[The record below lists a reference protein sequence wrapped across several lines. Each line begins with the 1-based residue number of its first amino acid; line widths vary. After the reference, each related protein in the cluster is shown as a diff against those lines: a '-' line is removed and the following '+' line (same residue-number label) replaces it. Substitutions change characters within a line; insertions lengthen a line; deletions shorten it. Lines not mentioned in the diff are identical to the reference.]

1 MNPMFNSFNGYLG
14 GPIGSI
20 IGAILI
26 FIIGWLVALGIA
38 ALVRNVLAKIN
49 LNQRM
54 NSSTGKTY
62 DLEGII
68 SKIVFW
74 FIFVIA
80 ISGALNQ
87 LNLDAISAPFANMVN
102 QVLAFIPNLIGAIA
116 VGVIG
121 WVVATVART
130 AINTALSKT
139 SMDERLSAQAGV
151 KPMSST
157 IADMVYW
164 FILLIVLTMVLGQL
178 ELDGLFAPL
187 TNMVDKIF
195 SFIPNIL
202 IAGVVFVVGY
212 IIAKVV
218 RGIVTNLVSTFNVQE
233 LASKAGLSEQ
243 NSLPNIAGSLAFLVV
258 IIPTIIAALNALKI
272 EVIARPATNMLNKI
286 MEALPNIFM
295 AIAILVVTYYVIR
308 MVANIIKSLIE
319 NTQINQL
326 PAKVGLQETM
336 GDKKISDLV
345 GYAITFFA
353 MLFASIAAAD
363 LLGFEPISAII
374 TMFIAFGA
382 NIILGAIILFIGF
395 WLANIIAGVVERSEK
410 GSQFLANIVRVLIMG
425 LVLAMGLKAMGI
437 ADSIVNLAFGLTLG
451 AVAVAFALSFGL
463 GGQAA
468 AARFLRKM
476 QDKMD
481 EERTGLKVD
490 STHHSKTTST
500 TTDKVADA
508 VHDATPSAATSPTT
522 ITTGTT
528 DITTT
533 GTPTTNPSANLGSGA
548 VDITHIDTHENDT
561 DSTTDFSSDSSFDSS
576 NIDNGSIDNGSIN
589 DSDINNDDPNSYK

>member
-1 MNPMFNSFNGYLG
+1 MNPMYTSFNGYLG

-38 ALVRNVLAKIN
+38 ALVRGVLSKVN

-54 NSSTGKTY
+54 NSSTGKSY

-74 FIFVIA
+74 FIFIIA
-80 ISGALNQ
+80 ISGALSQ
-87 LNLDAISAPFANMVN
+87 LNLNSISAPFANMVN
-102 QVLAFIPNLIGAIA
+102 QVLTFIPNLIAAIA

-121 WVVATVART
+121 WVIATVART
-130 AINTALSKT
+130 AINAALAKT
-139 SMDERLSAQAGV
+139 SMDERLSAKAGV

-164 FILLIVLTMVLGQL
+164 FILLVVLTMVLGQL

-218 RGIVTNLVSTFNVQE
+218 RGIVTNLVSTFDVQK

-272 EVIARPATNMLNKI
+272 DVIARPATNMLNKI

-295 AIAILVVTYYVIR
+295 AAAILIVTFYVVR
-308 MVANIIKSLIE
+308 MVANIIKGLIE

-345 GYAITFFA
+345 SYAIIFFA
-353 MLFASIAAAD
+353 MLFAAIAAAD

-374 TMFIAFGA
+374 AMFIAFGA

-395 WLANIIAGVVERSEK
+395 WLANIIAGVVERSEQ

-463 GGQAA
+463 GGQEA

-481 EERTGLKVD
+481 RERDEAKAKSALTPNSSTQDKVAA
-490 STHHSKTTST
+490 SVRENTPTAKPATTST
-500 TTDKVADA
+500 PDI
-508 VHDATPSAATSPTT
+508 H
-522 ITTGTT
+522 T
-528 DITTT
+528 DIVDTTRVNT
-533 GTPTTNPSANLGSGA
+533 
-548 VDITHIDTHENDT
+548 DT
-561 DSTTDFSSDSSFDSS
+561 
-576 NIDNGSIDNGSIN
+576 IN
-589 DSDINNDDPNSYK
+589 TSDINNTANTNLNNAGVNNNVNDGSITDDDIANNNILPGSGLYDDTNNK

>member
-1 MNPMFNSFNGYLG
+1 MNPMFTSFNGYLG

-38 ALVRNVLAKIN
+38 ALVRGVLSKIN

-54 NSSTGKTY
+54 NSSTGKSY

-74 FIFVIA
+74 FIFIIA
-80 ISGALNQ
+80 ISGALSQ
-87 LNLDAISAPFANMVN
+87 LNLNSISAPFANMVN
-102 QVLAFIPNLIGAIA
+102 QVLTFIPNLIAAIA

-121 WVVATVART
+121 WVIATVART
-130 AINTALSKT
+130 AINAALSKT
-139 SMDERLSAQAGV
+139 SMDERLSEKAGV

-164 FILLIVLTMVLGQL
+164 FILLVVLTMVLGQL

-202 IAGVVFVVGY
+202 IAAVVFVVGY

-218 RGIVTNLVSTFNVQE
+218 RGIVTNLVSTFDVQK
-233 LASKAGLSEQ
+233 LATKAGLSEQ

-272 EVIARPATNMLNKI
+272 DVIARPATNMLNKI

-295 AIAILVVTYYVIR
+295 AIAILVVTFYVVR
-308 MVANIIKSLIE
+308 MVANIIKGLLE

-326 PAKVGLQETM
+326 PAKVGLQQTM
-336 GDKKISDLV
+336 GNKKVSDLV
-345 GYAITFFA
+345 GYAIVFFA

-374 TMFIAFGA
+374 GMFIAFGA

-395 WLANIIAGVVERSEK
+395 WLANIIAGVVERSEQ

-463 GGQAA
+463 GGQEA

-481 EERTGLKVD
+481 KERDEAKAKSALTPNS
-490 STHHSKTTST
+490 STQ
-500 TTDKVADA
+500 DKVAASVRDN
-508 VHDATPSAATSPTT
+508 TPSTATTPVAPRTSTSPIGSTETDTFGKSITQVDNNT
-522 ITTGTT
+522 IT
-528 DITTT
+528 
-533 GTPTTNPSANLGSGA
+533 PNNLSSTSDVNSST
-548 VDITHIDTHENDT
+548 VDINHIST
-561 DSTTDFSSDSSFDSS
+561 D
-576 NIDNGSIDNGSIN
+576 
-589 DSDINNDDPNSYK
+589 DSDINGPNNLN

>member
-1 MNPMFNSFNGYLG
+1 MNPMFTSFNGYLG

-38 ALVRNVLAKIN
+38 ALVRNVLAKVN

-54 NSSTGKTY
+54 DSSTGKSY

-74 FIFVIA
+74 FIFIIA
-80 ISGALNQ
+80 ISAALNT
-87 LNLDAISAPFANMVN
+87 LNLNSISVPFANMVG
-102 QVLAFIPNLIGAIA
+102 QVLSFIPNLIAAIA
-116 VGVIG
+116 IGIIG

-130 AINTALSKT
+130 ALNTALSKT
-139 SMDERLSAQAGV
+139 TMDERLSAQAGV

-164 FILLIVLTMVLGQL
+164 FILLIVLTIVLGQL

-195 SFIPNIL
+195 SFLPNII

-233 LASKAGLSEQ
+233 LASKAGLSEE

-295 AIAILVVTYYVIR
+295 AAAILIVTYYVVR
-308 MVANIIKSLIE
+308 MVANIIKGLLE
-319 NTQINQL
+319 NTEVNRL
-326 PAKVGLQETM
+326 PAKVGLQEMM
-336 GDKKISDLV
+336 GEKRVSDVV
-345 GYAITFFA
+345 GYAIVFFA
-353 MLFASIAAAD
+353 MLFAAVAAAD

-395 WLANIIAGVVERSEK
+395 WLANIIAGVVERSEQ

-451 AVAVAFALSFGL
+451 AVAVAFAISFGL
-463 GGQAA
+463 GGQEA
-468 AARFLRKM
+468 AARLLRKM

-481 EERTGLKVD
+481 KERDEAKAKSAVEPSKSTQEKVQESVRD
-490 STHHSKTTST
+490 NTPTATST
-500 TTDKVADA
+500 PAAPSVAKEDLRTDTVD
-508 VHDATPSAATSPTT
+508 TSNLD
-522 ITTGTT
+522 T
-528 DITTT
+528 DTVNIVPAR
-533 GTPTTNPSANLGSGA
+533 G
-548 VDITHIDTHENDT
+548 DT
-561 DSTTDFSSDSSFDSS
+561 DSELNTG
-576 NIDNGSIDNGSIN
+576 NDNEILPGSGLA
-589 DSDINNDDPNSYK
+589 DDTNK

>member
-1 MNPMFNSFNGYLG
+1 MNPMYTSFNGYLG

-38 ALVRNVLAKIN
+38 ALVRGVLSKVN

-54 NSSTGKTY
+54 NSSTGKSY

-74 FIFVIA
+74 FIFIIA
-80 ISGALNQ
+80 ISGALSQ
-87 LNLDAISAPFANMVN
+87 LNLNSISAPFANMVN
-102 QVLAFIPNLIGAIA
+102 QVLTFIPNLIAAIA

-121 WVVATVART
+121 WVIATVART
-130 AINTALSKT
+130 AINAALAKT
-139 SMDERLSAQAGV
+139 SMDERLSAKAGV

-164 FILLIVLTMVLGQL
+164 FILLVVLTMVLGQL

-218 RGIVTNLVSTFNVQE
+218 RGIVTNLVSTFDVQK

-258 IIPTIIAALNALKI
+258 IIPTTIAALNALKI
-272 EVIARPATNMLNKI
+272 DVIARPATNMLNKI

-295 AIAILVVTYYVIR
+295 AAAILIVTFYVVR
-308 MVANIIKSLIE
+308 MVANIIKGLIE

-345 GYAITFFA
+345 SYAIIFFA
-353 MLFASIAAAD
+353 MLFAAIAAAD

-374 TMFIAFGA
+374 AMFIAFGA

-395 WLANIIAGVVERSEK
+395 WLANIIAGVVERSEQ

-463 GGQAA
+463 GGQEA

-481 EERTGLKVD
+481 RERDEAKAKSALTPNSSTQDKVAA
-490 STHHSKTTST
+490 SVRENTPTAKPATTST
-500 TTDKVADA
+500 PDI
-508 VHDATPSAATSPTT
+508 H
-522 ITTGTT
+522 T
-528 DITTT
+528 DIVDTTRVNT
-533 GTPTTNPSANLGSGA
+533 
-548 VDITHIDTHENDT
+548 DT
-561 DSTTDFSSDSSFDSS
+561 
-576 NIDNGSIDNGSIN
+576 IN
-589 DSDINNDDPNSYK
+589 TSDINNTANTNVNNPSVNNAGVNNNVNDGSITDDDIANNNILPGSGLYDDTNNK

>member
-1 MNPMFNSFNGYLG
+1 MNPMYTSFNGYLG

-38 ALVRNVLAKIN
+38 ALVRGVLSKVN

-54 NSSTGKTY
+54 NSSTGKSY

-74 FIFVIA
+74 FIFIIA
-80 ISGALNQ
+80 ISGALSQ
-87 LNLDAISAPFANMVN
+87 LNLNSISAPFANMVN
-102 QVLAFIPNLIGAIA
+102 QVLTFIPNLIAAIA

-121 WVVATVART
+121 WVIATVART
-130 AINTALSKT
+130 AINAALAKT
-139 SMDERLSAQAGV
+139 SMDERLSAKAGV

-164 FILLIVLTMVLGQL
+164 FILLVVLTMVLGQL

-218 RGIVTNLVSTFNVQE
+218 RGIVTNLVSTFDVQK

-272 EVIARPATNMLNKI
+272 DVIARPATNMLNKI

-295 AIAILVVTYYVIR
+295 AAAILVVTFYVVR
-308 MVANIIKSLIE
+308 MVANIIKGLIE

-345 GYAITFFA
+345 SYAIIFFA
-353 MLFASIAAAD
+353 MLFAAIAAAD

-374 TMFIAFGA
+374 AMFIAFGA
-382 NIILGAIILFIGF
+382 NIILGAVILFIGF
-395 WLANIIAGVVERSEK
+395 WLANIIAGVVERSEQ

-463 GGQAA
+463 GGQEA

-481 EERTGLKVD
+481 KERDEAKAKSALTPHSSTQDKVAA
-490 STHHSKTTST
+490 SVRENTPTSKPATTST
-500 TTDKVADA
+500 PDI
-508 VHDATPSAATSPTT
+508 H
-522 ITTGTT
+522 T
-528 DITTT
+528 DIVDTTRVNT
-533 GTPTTNPSANLGSGA
+533 
-548 VDITHIDTHENDT
+548 DT
-561 DSTTDFSSDSSFDSS
+561 
-576 NIDNGSIDNGSIN
+576 IN
-589 DSDINNDDPNSYK
+589 TSDINNTANNNVNSNVNDGSITDEDIANNNILPGSGLYDDTNNK

>member
-1 MNPMFNSFNGYLG
+1 MNPMYTSFNGYLG

-38 ALVRNVLAKIN
+38 ALVRGVLSKVN

-54 NSSTGKTY
+54 NSSTGKSY

-74 FIFVIA
+74 FIFIIA
-80 ISGALNQ
+80 ISGALSQ
-87 LNLDAISAPFANMVN
+87 LNLNSISAPFANMVN
-102 QVLAFIPNLIGAIA
+102 QVLTFIPNLIAAIA

-121 WVVATVART
+121 WVIATVART
-130 AINTALSKT
+130 AINAALAKT
-139 SMDERLSAQAGV
+139 SMDERLSAKAGV

-164 FILLIVLTMVLGQL
+164 FILLVVLTMVLGQL

-218 RGIVTNLVSTFNVQE
+218 RGIVTNLVSTFDVQK

-272 EVIARPATNMLNKI
+272 DVIARPATNMLNKI

-295 AIAILVVTYYVIR
+295 AAAILIVTFYVVR
-308 MVANIIKSLIE
+308 MVANIIKGLIE

-345 GYAITFFA
+345 SYALIFFA
-353 MLFASIAAAD
+353 MLFAAIAAAD

-374 TMFIAFGA
+374 AMFIAFGA

-395 WLANIIAGVVERSEK
+395 WLANIIAGVVERSEQ

-463 GGQAA
+463 GGQEA

-481 EERTGLKVD
+481 RERDEEKAKSALTPNSSTQDKVAA
-490 STHHSKTTST
+490 SVRENTPTAKPATTST
-500 TTDKVADA
+500 PDI
-508 VHDATPSAATSPTT
+508 H
-522 ITTGTT
+522 T
-528 DITTT
+528 DIVDTTRVNT
-533 GTPTTNPSANLGSGA
+533 
-548 VDITHIDTHENDT
+548 DT
-561 DSTTDFSSDSSFDSS
+561 
-576 NIDNGSIDNGSIN
+576 IN
-589 DSDINNDDPNSYK
+589 TSDINNTANTNVNNPSVNNAGVNNNVNDGSITDDDIANNNILPGSGLYDDTNNK

>member
-1 MNPMFNSFNGYLG
+1 MNPMYTSFNGYLG

-38 ALVRNVLAKIN
+38 ALVRGVLSKVN

-74 FIFVIA
+74 FIFIIA
-80 ISGALNQ
+80 ISGALSQ
-87 LNLDAISAPFANMVN
+87 LNLNSISAPFANMVN

-116 VGVIG
+116 LGVIG
-121 WVVATVART
+121 WVIATVART
-130 AINTALSKT
+130 AINAALSKT
-139 SMDERLSAQAGV
+139 TMDERLSAQAGV

-164 FILLIVLTMVLGQL
+164 FILLVVLTMVLGQL

-233 LASKAGLSEQ
+233 LATKAGLSEQ

-272 EVIARPATNMLNKI
+272 DVIARPATNMLNKI

-295 AIAILVVTYYVIR
+295 AVAILFVTFYVVR
-308 MVANIIKSLIE
+308 MVANIVKGLLE
-319 NTQINQL
+319 NTQINQM

-336 GDKKISDLV
+336 GDKRISDLV
-345 GYAITFFA
+345 AYAIIFFA
-353 MLFASIAAAD
+353 MLFAAIAAAD

-395 WLANIIAGVVERSEK
+395 WLANIIAGVVERSEQ

-463 GGQAA
+463 GGQEA

-481 EERTGLKVD
+481 RERDEAKAK
-490 STHHSKTTST
+490 STLQPSSST
-500 TTDKVADA
+500 QEKVADS
-508 VHDATPSAATSPTT
+508 VRDNTPSAAST
-522 ITTGTT
+522 
-528 DITTT
+528 
-533 GTPTTNPSANLGSGA
+533 
-548 VDITHIDTHENDT
+548 
-561 DSTTDFSSDSSFDSS
+561 STTDLRTDV
-576 NIDNGSIDNGSIN
+576 IDTPRVDTDTN
-589 DSDINNDDPNSYK
+589 DIYNSEQILPGNDLNDDINK

>member
-1 MNPMFNSFNGYLG
+1 MNPMFASFNGYLG

-38 ALVRNVLAKIN
+38 ALVRNVLSKVN

-74 FIFVIA
+74 FIFIIA

-87 LNLDAISAPFANMVN
+87 LNLNSISTPFANMVN

-130 AINTALSKT
+130 AINAALAKT

-164 FILLIVLTMVLGQL
+164 FILLVVLTMVLGQL

-195 SFIPNIL
+195 SFIPNII

-218 RGIVTNLVSTFNVQE
+218 RGIVTNLVSTFNIQE
-233 LASKAGLSEQ
+233 LASKAGLSEK

-272 EVIARPATNMLNKI
+272 EVISRPATNMLNKI

-295 AIAILVVTYYVIR
+295 AAAILVVTFYVVR
-308 MVANIIKSLIE
+308 MVANIIKGLIE
-319 NTQINQL
+319 NTEINQI

-336 GDKKISDLV
+336 GDKKVSDLV
-345 GYAITFFA
+345 GYAIVFFA
-353 MLFASIAAAD
+353 MLFAAIAAAD

-374 TMFIAFGA
+374 AMFIAFGA

-395 WLANIIAGVVERSEK
+395 WLANIIAGVVERSEQ

-463 GGQAA
+463 GGQEA

-481 EERTGLKVD
+481 KEQDEAQAK
-490 STHHSKTTST
+490 STLQPSAST
-500 TTDKVADA
+500 REKFADA
-508 VHDATPSAATSPTT
+508 VRENTPSAATK
-522 ITTGTT
+522 TT
-528 DITTT
+528 DTHTDVVDTTRVDTDTIDTADIDNDVTDGSITDQD
-533 GTPTTNPSANLGSGA
+533 PHNNNLLPGSGL
-548 VDITHIDTHENDT
+548 ND
-561 DSTTDFSSDSSFDSS
+561 
-576 NIDNGSIDNGSIN
+576 
-589 DSDINNDDPNSYK
+589 DINNK

>member
-1 MNPMFNSFNGYLG
+1 MNPMYTSFNGYLG

-26 FIIGWLVALGIA
+26 FIIGWLVALGVA
-38 ALVRNVLAKIN
+38 ALVRGVLSKVN

-68 SKIVFW
+68 SKVVFW

-80 ISGALNQ
+80 ISGALSQ
-87 LNLDAISAPFANMVN
+87 LNLNSISAPFANMVN

-116 VGVIG
+116 LGVIG

-130 AINTALSKT
+130 AINAALAKT
-139 SMDERLSAQAGV
+139 SMDERLSAKAGV

-164 FILLIVLTMVLGQL
+164 FILLVVLTMVLGQL
-178 ELDGLFAPL
+178 ELNGLFAPL

-195 SFIPNIL
+195 NFIPNIL
-202 IAGVVFVVGY
+202 IAGVVFIVGY
-212 IIAKVV
+212 IIAKIV

-233 LASKAGLSEQ
+233 LATKAGLNEQ

-258 IIPTIIAALNALKI
+258 IIPTIIAALNALKV

-295 AIAILVVTYYVIR
+295 AIAILVVTFYVVR
-308 MVANIIKSLIE
+308 MVANIIKGLLE
-319 NTQINQL
+319 NTQVNQL
-326 PAKVGLQETM
+326 PAKVGLQDTM
-336 GDKKISDLV
+336 GNQKISDLV
-345 GYAITFFA
+345 GHAIIFFA
-353 MLFASIAAAD
+353 MLFAAIAAAD
-363 LLGFEPISAII
+363 LLGFVAISGII

-382 NIILGAIILFIGF
+382 NIILGAIVLFIGF
-395 WLANIIAGVVERSEK
+395 WLANVIAGVVERSEQ

-463 GGQAA
+463 GGQEA

-481 EERTGLKVD
+481 RETDEAKAKSTLQSSKSTQEKFSD
-490 STHHSKTTST
+490 SVRENTPSASTTST
-500 TTDKVADA
+500 STN
-508 VHDATPSAATSPTT
+508 VH
-522 ITTGTT
+522 T
-528 DITTT
+528 DIVDTTHVNT
-533 GTPTTNPSANLGSGA
+533 DDIANDNIGTNGFGNSSLDNTDIGTNN
-548 VDITHIDTHENDT
+548 T
-561 DSTTDFSSDSSFDSS
+561 
-576 NIDNGSIDNGSIN
+576 
-589 DSDINNDDPNSYK
+589 INNDIVSDDHLLPNNGVNDDLNNK

>member
-1 MNPMFNSFNGYLG
+1 MNPMFTSFNGYLG

-38 ALVRNVLAKIN
+38 ALVRGVLSKVN

-54 NSSTGKTY
+54 NSSTGKSY
-62 DLEGII
+62 DLEGVI

-74 FIFVIA
+74 FIFIIA
-80 ISGALNQ
+80 ISGALSQ
-87 LNLDAISAPFANMVN
+87 LNLNSISTPFANMVN

-121 WVVATVART
+121 WVIATVART
-130 AINTALSKT
+130 GINAALAKT
-139 SMDERLSAQAGV
+139 SMDERLSEKAGV

-164 FILLIVLTMVLGQL
+164 FILLVVLTMVLGQL

-218 RGIVTNLVSTFNVQE
+218 RGIVTNLVSTFDVQK

-258 IIPTIIAALNALKI
+258 IIPTIIAALNALQI
-272 EVIARPATNMLNKI
+272 DVIARPATNMLNKI

-295 AIAILVVTYYVIR
+295 AVAILVVTFYVVR
-308 MVANIIKSLIE
+308 MVANIIKGLLE
-319 NTQINQL
+319 NTQVNQL
-326 PAKVGLQETM
+326 PAKVGLQQTM
-336 GDKKISDLV
+336 GNKRVSDLV
-345 GYAITFFA
+345 GYAIIFFA

-382 NIILGAIILFIGF
+382 SIILGAIILFIGF
-395 WLANIIAGVVERSEK
+395 WLANIIAGVVERSEQ

-425 LVLAMGLKAMGI
+425 LVLAMGLKAMG
-437 ADSIVNLAFGLTLG
+437 
-451 AVAVAFALSFGL
+451 
-463 GGQAA
+463 
-468 AARFLRKM
+468 
-476 QDKMD
+476 
-481 EERTGLKVD
+481 
-490 STHHSKTTST
+490 
-500 TTDKVADA
+500 
-508 VHDATPSAATSPTT
+508 
-522 ITTGTT
+522 
-528 DITTT
+528 
-533 GTPTTNPSANLGSGA
+533 
-548 VDITHIDTHENDT
+548 
-561 DSTTDFSSDSSFDSS
+561 
-576 NIDNGSIDNGSIN
+576 
-589 DSDINNDDPNSYK
+589 

>member
-1 MNPMFNSFNGYLG
+1 MNPMYTSFNGYLG

-38 ALVRNVLAKIN
+38 ALVRGVLSKIN

-54 NSSTGKTY
+54 NSSTGKSY

-80 ISGALNQ
+80 ISGALSQ
-87 LNLDAISAPFANMVN
+87 LNLNSISAPFANMVN
-102 QVLAFIPNLIGAIA
+102 QVLTFIPNLIAAIA

-121 WVVATVART
+121 WVIATVART
-130 AINTALSKT
+130 AINAALSKT
-139 SMDERLSAQAGV
+139 SMDERLSAKAGV

-164 FILLIVLTMVLGQL
+164 FILLVVLTMVLGQL

-202 IAGVVFVVGY
+202 IAAVVFVVGY

-218 RGIVTNLVSTFNVQE
+218 RGIVTNLVSTFDVQK
-233 LASKAGLSEQ
+233 LATKAGLSEQ

-272 EVIARPATNMLNKI
+272 DVIARPATNMLNKI

-295 AIAILVVTYYVIR
+295 AIAILVVTFYVVR
-308 MVANIIKSLIE
+308 MVANIIKGLLE

-326 PAKVGLQETM
+326 PAKVGLQQTM
-336 GDKKISDLV
+336 GDKKVSDLV
-345 GYAITFFA
+345 GYAIVFFA

-374 TMFIAFGA
+374 AMFIAFGA

-395 WLANIIAGVVERSEK
+395 WLANIIAGVVERSEQ

-463 GGQAA
+463 GGQEA

-481 EERTGLKVD
+481 RERDEAKAKSALTPSS
-490 STHHSKTTST
+490 STQDKIAASVRDNTPSTATDTFSSST
-500 TTDKVADA
+500 TQVDNN
-508 VHDATPSAATSPTT
+508 T
-522 ITTGTT
+522 ITPNNLSSTSNLSSTGDVNSST
-528 DITTT
+528 
-533 GTPTTNPSANLGSGA
+533 
-548 VDITHIDTHENDT
+548 VDINHIAT
-561 DSTTDFSSDSSFDSS
+561 D
-576 NIDNGSIDNGSIN
+576 
-589 DSDINNDDPNSYK
+589 DSDIDGPNNLR

>member
-1 MNPMFNSFNGYLG
+1 MNPMYTSFNGYLG

-38 ALVRNVLAKIN
+38 ALVRGVLSKVN

-54 NSSTGKTY
+54 NSSTGKSY

-74 FIFVIA
+74 FIFIIA
-80 ISGALNQ
+80 IAGALSQ
-87 LNLDAISAPFANMVN
+87 LNLNSISTPFANMVN
-102 QVLAFIPNLIGAIA
+102 QVLTFIPNLIAAIA

-121 WVVATVART
+121 WVIATVART
-130 AINTALSKT
+130 AINAALAKT
-139 SMDERLSAQAGV
+139 SMDERLSAKAGV

-164 FILLIVLTMVLGQL
+164 FILLVVLTMVLGQL

-218 RGIVTNLVSTFNVQE
+218 RGIVTNLVSTFDVQK

-272 EVIARPATNMLNKI
+272 DVIARPATNMLNKI

-295 AIAILVVTYYVIR
+295 AAAILIVTFYVVR
-308 MVANIIKSLIE
+308 MVANIIKGLIE

-345 GYAITFFA
+345 SYAIIFFA
-353 MLFASIAAAD
+353 MLFAAIAAAD

-374 TMFIAFGA
+374 AMFIAFGA

-395 WLANIIAGVVERSEK
+395 WLANIIAGVVERSEQ

-463 GGQAA
+463 GGQEA

-481 EERTGLKVD
+481 RERDEAKAKSALTPNSSTQDKVAA
-490 STHHSKTTST
+490 SVRENTPTAKPATTST
-500 TTDKVADA
+500 PDI
-508 VHDATPSAATSPTT
+508 H
-522 ITTGTT
+522 T
-528 DITTT
+528 DIVDTTRVNT
-533 GTPTTNPSANLGSGA
+533 
-548 VDITHIDTHENDT
+548 DT
-561 DSTTDFSSDSSFDSS
+561 
-576 NIDNGSIDNGSIN
+576 IN
-589 DSDINNDDPNSYK
+589 TSDINNTANTNVNNNVNDGSITDDDIANNNILPGSGLYDDTNNK

>member
-1 MNPMFNSFNGYLG
+1 MNPMYTSFNGYLG

-26 FIIGWLVALGIA
+26 FIIGWLAALGIA
-38 ALVRNVLAKIN
+38 ALVRNVLSRVN
-49 LNQRM
+49 LNQHM

-68 SKIVFW
+68 SKVVFW
-74 FIFVIA
+74 FIFIIA

-87 LNLDAISAPFANMVN
+87 LNLNSISTPFANMVN

-116 VGVIG
+116 LGIIG
-121 WVVATVART
+121 WVVATVTRT
-130 AINTALSKT
+130 AINAGLAKT
-139 SMDERLSAQAGV
+139 SLDERLSAKAGV

-178 ELDGLFAPL
+178 ELNGLFAPL

-202 IAGVVFVVGY
+202 IAGIVFVVGY

-218 RGIVTNLVSTFNVQE
+218 RGIVTNLVATFDVQE
-233 LASKAGLSEQ
+233 LATKAGLSEK

-295 AIAILVVTYYVIR
+295 AIAILVVTFYVVR
-308 MVANIIKSLIE
+308 MVANIIKGLIE
-319 NTQINQL
+319 NTEINQL

-336 GDKKISDLV
+336 GDKRVSDLV
-345 GYAITFFA
+345 GYAIIFFA

-374 TMFIAFGA
+374 AMFIAFGA

-395 WLANIIAGVVERSEK
+395 WLANIIAGVVERSEQ

-463 GGQAA
+463 GGQEA

-481 EERTGLKVD
+481 REREEAKAKSVLTPNSSTQEKFAD
-490 STHHSKTTST
+490 SVRENTPTASSTPASTSTST
-500 TTDKVADA
+500 TDLR
-508 VHDATPSAATSPTT
+508 
-522 ITTGTT
+522 T
-528 DITTT
+528 DIVN
-533 GTPTTNPSANLGSGA
+533 TPHVNTD
-548 VDITHIDTHENDT
+548 DIHNDDVSDNSIIDNDHLLP
-561 DSTTDFSSDSSFDSS
+561 DKGLDDSFD
-576 NIDNGSIDNGSIN
+576 N
-589 DSDINNDDPNSYK
+589 K

>member
-1 MNPMFNSFNGYLG
+1 MNPMFTSFNGYLG

-38 ALVRNVLAKIN
+38 ALVRGVLSKIN

-54 NSSTGKTY
+54 NSSTGKSY

-80 ISGALNQ
+80 ISGALSQ
-87 LNLDAISAPFANMVN
+87 LNLNSISAPFANMVN
-102 QVLAFIPNLIGAIA
+102 QVLTFIPNLIAAIA

-121 WVVATVART
+121 WVIATVART
-130 AINTALSKT
+130 AINAALSKT
-139 SMDERLSAQAGV
+139 SMDERLSAKAGV

-164 FILLIVLTMVLGQL
+164 FILLVVLTMVLGQL

-202 IAGVVFVVGY
+202 IAAVVFVVGY

-218 RGIVTNLVSTFNVQE
+218 RGIVTNLVSTFDVQK
-233 LASKAGLSEQ
+233 LATKAGLSEQ

-272 EVIARPATNMLNKI
+272 DVIARPATNMLNKI

-295 AIAILVVTYYVIR
+295 AIAILVVTFYVVR
-308 MVANIIKSLIE
+308 MVANIIKGLLE

-326 PAKVGLQETM
+326 PAKVGLQQTM
-336 GDKKISDLV
+336 GDKKVSDLV
-345 GYAITFFA
+345 GYAIVFFA

-374 TMFIAFGA
+374 AMFIAFGA

-395 WLANIIAGVVERSEK
+395 WLANIIAGVVERSEQ

-463 GGQAA
+463 GGQEA

-481 EERTGLKVD
+481 KERDEAKAKSALTPSS
-490 STHHSKTTST
+490 STQ
-500 TTDKVADA
+500 DKVAASVRDN
-508 VHDATPSAATSPTT
+508 TPSTATTPVAPRTSTSLIGSTETDTLGKSITQVDTNT
-522 ITTGTT
+522 IT
-528 DITTT
+528 
-533 GTPTTNPSANLGSGA
+533 PNNLSSTSGDVNSST
-548 VDITHIDTHENDT
+548 VDINHIST
-561 DSTTDFSSDSSFDSS
+561 D
-576 NIDNGSIDNGSIN
+576 
-589 DSDINNDDPNSYK
+589 DSDINGPNNLN

>member
-1 MNPMFNSFNGYLG
+1 MYTSFNGYLG

-38 ALVRNVLAKIN
+38 ALVRGVLSKVN

-54 NSSTGKTY
+54 NSSTGKSY

-74 FIFVIA
+74 FIFIIA
-80 ISGALNQ
+80 ISGALSQ
-87 LNLDAISAPFANMVN
+87 LNLNSISAPFANMVN
-102 QVLAFIPNLIGAIA
+102 QVLTFIPNLIAAIA

-121 WVVATVART
+121 WVIATVART
-130 AINTALSKT
+130 AINAALAKT
-139 SMDERLSAQAGV
+139 SMDERLSAKAGV

-164 FILLIVLTMVLGQL
+164 FILLVVLTMVLGQL

-218 RGIVTNLVSTFNVQE
+218 RGIVTNLVSTFDVQK

-272 EVIARPATNMLNKI
+272 DVIARPATNMLNKI

-295 AIAILVVTYYVIR
+295 AAAILIVTFYVVR
-308 MVANIIKSLIE
+308 MVANIIKGLIE

-336 GDKKISDLV
+336 GDKKVSDLV
-345 GYAITFFA
+345 SYAIIFFA
-353 MLFASIAAAD
+353 MLFAAIAAAD

-374 TMFIAFGA
+374 AMFIAFGA

-395 WLANIIAGVVERSEK
+395 WLANIIAGVVERSEQ

-463 GGQAA
+463 GGQEA

-481 EERTGLKVD
+481 RERDEAKAKSALTPNSSTQDKVAA
-490 STHHSKTTST
+490 SVRENTPTAKPATTST
-500 TTDKVADA
+500 PDI
-508 VHDATPSAATSPTT
+508 H
-522 ITTGTT
+522 T
-528 DITTT
+528 DIVDTTRVNT
-533 GTPTTNPSANLGSGA
+533 
-548 VDITHIDTHENDT
+548 DT
-561 DSTTDFSSDSSFDSS
+561 
-576 NIDNGSIDNGSIN
+576 IN
-589 DSDINNDDPNSYK
+589 TSDINNTANTNVNNNVNDGSITDDDIANNNILPGSGLYDDTNNK

>member
-1 MNPMFNSFNGYLG
+1 MNPMYTSFNGYLG

-38 ALVRNVLAKIN
+38 ALVRGVLSKVN
-49 LNQRM
+49 LNQQM
-54 NSSTGKTY
+54 SSSTGKSY

-68 SKIVFW
+68 SKVVFW
-74 FIFVIA
+74 FIFIIA
-80 ISGALNQ
+80 IAGALSQ
-87 LNLDAISAPFANMVN
+87 LNLNSISTPFANMVN
-102 QVLAFIPNLIGAIA
+102 QVLTFIPNIIAAIA

-121 WVVATVART
+121 WVIATVVRT
-130 AINTALSKT
+130 AINAALAKT
-139 SMDERLSAQAGV
+139 SMDERLSAKAGV
-151 KPMSST
+151 KPLSST

-178 ELDGLFAPL
+178 QLNGLFAPL

-218 RGIVTNLVSTFNVQE
+218 RGIVTNLVSTFDVQK

-258 IIPTIIAALNALKI
+258 IIPTIIAALNALQI
-272 EVIARPATNMLNKI
+272 DVIARPATNMLNKI

-295 AIAILVVTYYVIR
+295 AAAILIVTFYVVR
-308 MVANIIKSLIE
+308 MVANIIKGLLE
-319 NTQINQL
+319 NTQVNQL
-326 PAKVGLQETM
+326 PAKVGLEQTM

-345 GYAITFFA
+345 GYAIIFFA
-353 MLFASIAAAD
+353 MLFAAIAAAD

-382 NIILGAIILFIGF
+382 NIILGAVILFIGF
-395 WLANIIAGVVERSEK
+395 WLANIIAGVVERSEQ

-463 GGQAA
+463 GGQEA

-481 EERTGLKVD
+481 RERDEAKAKSALTPNS
-490 STHHSKTTST
+490 STQDKFAASVRENTPTAKPATTST
-500 TTDKVADA
+500 PDIHTDIVDTTRVN
-508 VHDATPSAATSPTT
+508 
-522 ITTGTT
+522 TGT
-528 DITTT
+528 
-533 GTPTTNPSANLGSGA
+533 
-548 VDITHIDTHENDT
+548 
-561 DSTTDFSSDSSFDSS
+561 
-576 NIDNGSIDNGSIN
+576 IN
-589 DSDINNDDPNSYK
+589 TSDINNTANNNVNNNVNDGSITDEDIANNNILPGSGLYDDTNNK

>member
-1 MNPMFNSFNGYLG
+1 MNPMYTSFNGYLG

-26 FIIGWLVALGIA
+26 FVIGWLVALGIA
-38 ALVRNVLAKIN
+38 ALVRGVLSKVN

-68 SKIVFW
+68 SKVVFW
-74 FIFVIA
+74 FIFIIA
-80 ISGALNQ
+80 ISGTLTQ
-87 LNLDAISAPFANMVN
+87 LNLDSISAPFANMVN
-102 QVLAFIPNLIGAIA
+102 QVLAFTLNLIGAIA
-116 VGVIG
+116 LGMVG
-121 WVVATVART
+121 WFVATIART
-130 AINTALSKT
+130 AINAALAKT
-139 SMDERLSAQAGV
+139 SMDEHLSAKAGI

-164 FILLIVLTMVLGQL
+164 FILLVVLTMVLGQL
-178 ELDGLFAPL
+178 NLDGLFAPL

-202 IAGVVFVVGY
+202 IAGVVFFIGY

-243 NSLPNIAGSLAFLVV
+243 NSLPNVAGSLAFLVV

-295 AIAILVVTYYVIR
+295 AAAILVVTFYVIR
-308 MVANIIKSLIE
+308 MVANIIKGLIE

-326 PAKVGLQETM
+326 PAKVGLQDTM
-336 GDKKISDLV
+336 GDKKVSDLV
-345 GYAITFFA
+345 GYAIVFFA
-353 MLFASIAAAD
+353 MLFAAIAAAD

-395 WLANIIAGVVERSEK
+395 WLANIIAGVVERSEQ

-463 GGQAA
+463 GGQEA

-481 EERTGLKVD
+481 HERTEAKAKSALQPE
-490 STHHSKTTST
+490 TST
-500 TTDKVADA
+500 QEKVADS
-508 VHDATPSAATSPTT
+508 VRENTPAATSTSTDDLRTDVVNTT
-522 ITTGTT
+522 PVNT
-528 DITTT
+528 D
-533 GTPTTNPSANLGSGA
+533 
-548 VDITHIDTHENDT
+548 
-561 DSTTDFSSDSSFDSS
+561 
-576 NIDNGSIDNGSIN
+576 
-589 DSDINNDDPNSYK
+589 DINNDGNVLLPGSGLNDDINNK

>member
-1 MNPMFNSFNGYLG
+1 MNPMYASFNGYLG

-38 ALVRNVLAKIN
+38 ALVRNVLSKVN
-49 LNQRM
+49 LNQRI

-74 FIFVIA
+74 FIFIIA

-87 LNLDAISAPFANMVN
+87 LNLNSISTPFANMVN

-121 WVVATVART
+121 WVIATVART
-130 AINTALSKT
+130 AINAALAKT

-164 FILLIVLTMVLGQL
+164 FILLVVLTMVLGQL

-195 SFIPNIL
+195 SFIPNII

-218 RGIVTNLVSTFNVQE
+218 RGIVTNLVSTFNIQE
-233 LASKAGLSEQ
+233 LASKAGLSEK

-295 AIAILVVTYYVIR
+295 AAAILVVTFYVVR
-308 MVANIIKSLIE
+308 MVANIIKGLIE
-319 NTQINQL
+319 NTEINQI

-345 GYAITFFA
+345 GYAIVFFA
-353 MLFASIAAAD
+353 MLFAAIAAAD

-374 TMFIAFGA
+374 AMFIAFGA

-395 WLANIIAGVVERSEK
+395 WLANIIAGVVERSEQ

-463 GGQAA
+463 GGQEA

-481 EERTGLKVD
+481 KEQEEAKSTLQPSASTPEKFAD
-490 STHHSKTTST
+490 S
-500 TTDKVADA
+500 VREN
-508 VHDATPSAATSPTT
+508 TPSAATKSTDTHTDVVDTT
-522 ITTGTT
+522 RVDTDAIDTADIDNDVTDGSITDA
-528 DITTT
+528 DID
-533 GTPTTNPSANLGSGA
+533 NNNLLPGSGL
-548 VDITHIDTHENDT
+548 ND
-561 DSTTDFSSDSSFDSS
+561 
-576 NIDNGSIDNGSIN
+576 
-589 DSDINNDDPNSYK
+589 DINNK

>member
-1 MNPMFNSFNGYLG
+1 MYTSFNGYLG

-38 ALVRNVLAKIN
+38 ALVRGVLSKVN

-54 NSSTGKTY
+54 NSSTGKSY

-74 FIFVIA
+74 FIFIIA
-80 ISGALNQ
+80 ISGALSQ
-87 LNLDAISAPFANMVN
+87 LNLNSISAPFANMVN
-102 QVLAFIPNLIGAIA
+102 QVLTFIPNLIAAIA

-121 WVVATVART
+121 WVIATVART
-130 AINTALSKT
+130 AINAALAKT
-139 SMDERLSAQAGV
+139 SMDERLSAKAGV

-164 FILLIVLTMVLGQL
+164 FILLVVLTMVLGQL

-218 RGIVTNLVSTFNVQE
+218 RGIVTNLVSTFDVQK

-243 NSLPNIAGSLAFLVV
+243 NSLPNIAGSLAFLVDN
-258 IIPTIIAALNALKI
+258 IPTIIAALNALKI
-272 EVIARPATNMLNKI
+272 DVIARPATNMLNKI

-295 AIAILVVTYYVIR
+295 AAAILIVTFYVVR
-308 MVANIIKSLIE
+308 MVANIIKGLIE

-345 GYAITFFA
+345 SYAIIFFA
-353 MLFASIAAAD
+353 MLFAAIAAAD

-374 TMFIAFGA
+374 AMFIAFGA

-395 WLANIIAGVVERSEK
+395 WLANIIAGVVERSEQ

-463 GGQAA
+463 GGQEA

-481 EERTGLKVD
+481 RERDEAKAKSALTPNSSTQDKVAA
-490 STHHSKTTST
+490 SVRENTPTAKPATTST
-500 TTDKVADA
+500 PDI
-508 VHDATPSAATSPTT
+508 H
-522 ITTGTT
+522 T
-528 DITTT
+528 DIVDTTRVNT
-533 GTPTTNPSANLGSGA
+533 
-548 VDITHIDTHENDT
+548 DT
-561 DSTTDFSSDSSFDSS
+561 
-576 NIDNGSIDNGSIN
+576 IN
-589 DSDINNDDPNSYK
+589 TSDINNTANTNVNNNVNDGSITDDDIANNNILPGSGLYDDTNNK

>member
-1 MNPMFNSFNGYLG
+1 MNPMFTSFNGYLG

-38 ALVRNVLAKIN
+38 ALVRGVLSKIN

-54 NSSTGKTY
+54 NSSTGKSY

-80 ISGALNQ
+80 ISGALSQ
-87 LNLDAISAPFANMVN
+87 LNLNSISAPFANMVN
-102 QVLAFIPNLIGAIA
+102 QVLTFIPNLIAAIA

-121 WVVATVART
+121 WVIATVART
-130 AINTALSKT
+130 AINAALSKT
-139 SMDERLSAQAGV
+139 SMDERLSAKAGV

-164 FILLIVLTMVLGQL
+164 FILLVVLTMVLGQL

-202 IAGVVFVVGY
+202 IAAVVFVVGY

-218 RGIVTNLVSTFNVQE
+218 RGIVTNLVSTFDVQK
-233 LASKAGLSEQ
+233 LATKAGLSEQ

-272 EVIARPATNMLNKI
+272 DVVARPATNMLNKI

-295 AIAILVVTYYVIR
+295 AAAILIVTFYVVR
-308 MVANIIKSLIE
+308 MVANIIKGLIE

-345 GYAITFFA
+345 SYAIIFFA
-353 MLFASIAAAD
+353 MLFAAIAAAD

-374 TMFIAFGA
+374 AMFIAFGA

-395 WLANIIAGVVERSEK
+395 WLANIIAGVVERSEQ

-463 GGQAA
+463 GGQEA

-481 EERTGLKVD
+481 RERDEAKAKSALTPNS
-490 STHHSKTTST
+490 STQ
-500 TTDKVADA
+500 DKVAA
-508 VHDATPSAATSPTT
+508 SVRENTPNAASNTT
-522 ITTGTT
+522 PASTVSTTPNNLSSN
-528 DITTT
+528 T
-533 GTPTTNPSANLGSGA
+533 GTPSNLGTSNDLDSRSDLGSEP
-548 VDITHIDTHENDT
+548 VDINHIET
-561 DSTTDFSSDSSFDSS
+561 DDS
-576 NIDNGSIDNGSIN
+576 NINNNGFPPTNDNDNL
-589 DSDINNDDPNSYK
+589 K

>member
-1 MNPMFNSFNGYLG
+1 MNPMYTSFNGYLG

-26 FIIGWLVALGIA
+26 FVIGWLVALGIA
-38 ALVRNVLAKIN
+38 ALVRGVLSKVN

-74 FIFVIA
+74 FIFIIA
-80 ISGALNQ
+80 ISGALSQ
-87 LNLDAISAPFANMVN
+87 LNLNSISAPFANMVN

-116 VGVIG
+116 LGVIG

-130 AINTALSKT
+130 AINAALAKT

-164 FILLIVLTMVLGQL
+164 FILLVVLTMVLGQL

-295 AIAILVVTYYVIR
+295 AVAILVVTFYVVR
-308 MVANIIKSLIE
+308 MVANIIKGLIE

-345 GYAITFFA
+345 GYAIIFFA
-353 MLFASIAAAD
+353 MLFAAIAAAD

-395 WLANIIAGVVERSEK
+395 WLANIIAGVVERSEQ

-463 GGQAA
+463 GGQEA

-476 QDKMD
+476 QDKVE
-481 EERTGLKVD
+481 EERTGLKVK
-490 STHHSKTTST
+490 TTRHTKTTSDT
-500 TTDKVADA
+500 ADKVADS
-508 VHDATPSAATSPTT
+508 VRENTPSASS
-522 ITTGTT
+522 
-528 DITTT
+528 
-533 GTPTTNPSANLGSGA
+533 TPTTTS
-548 VDITHIDTHENDT
+548 T
-561 DSTTDFSSDSSFDSS
+561 STTDLRTDVVDTPHV
-576 NIDNGSIDNGSIN
+576 NTDDIHN
-589 DSDINNDDPNSYK
+589 DTPPP

>member
-1 MNPMFNSFNGYLG
+1 MNPMYTSFNGYLG

-38 ALVRNVLAKIN
+38 ALVRGVLSKVN

-54 NSSTGKTY
+54 NSSTGKSY

-74 FIFVIA
+74 FIFIIA
-80 ISGALNQ
+80 ISGALSQ
-87 LNLDAISAPFANMVN
+87 LNLNSISAPFANMVN
-102 QVLAFIPNLIGAIA
+102 QVLTFIPNLIAAIA

-121 WVVATVART
+121 WVIATVART
-130 AINTALSKT
+130 AINAALART
-139 SMDERLSAQAGV
+139 SMDERLSAKAGV

-164 FILLIVLTMVLGQL
+164 FILLVVLTMVLGQL

-218 RGIVTNLVSTFNVQE
+218 RGIVTNLVSTFDVQK

-272 EVIARPATNMLNKI
+272 DVIARPATNMLNKI

-295 AIAILVVTYYVIR
+295 AAAILIVTFYVVR
-308 MVANIIKSLIE
+308 MVANIIKGLIE

-345 GYAITFFA
+345 SYAIIFFA
-353 MLFASIAAAD
+353 MLFAAIAAAD

-374 TMFIAFGA
+374 AMFIAFGA

-395 WLANIIAGVVERSEK
+395 WLANIIAGVVERSEQ

-463 GGQAA
+463 GGQEA

-481 EERTGLKVD
+481 RERDEAKAKSALTPNSSTQDKVAA
-490 STHHSKTTST
+490 SVRENTPTAKPATTST
-500 TTDKVADA
+500 PDI
-508 VHDATPSAATSPTT
+508 H
-522 ITTGTT
+522 T
-528 DITTT
+528 DIVDTTRVNT
-533 GTPTTNPSANLGSGA
+533 
-548 VDITHIDTHENDT
+548 DT
-561 DSTTDFSSDSSFDSS
+561 
-576 NIDNGSIDNGSIN
+576 IN
-589 DSDINNDDPNSYK
+589 TSDINNTANTNVNTNVNDGSITDDGITNNNILPGSGLYDDTNNK

>member
-1 MNPMFNSFNGYLG
+1 MNPMYTSFNGYLG

-38 ALVRNVLAKIN
+38 ALVRGVLSKVN

-74 FIFVIA
+74 FIFIIA
-80 ISGALNQ
+80 ISGALSQ
-87 LNLDAISAPFANMVN
+87 LNLNSISAPFANMVN

-116 VGVIG
+116 LGVIG
-121 WVVATVART
+121 WVIATVART
-130 AINTALSKT
+130 AINAALSKT
-139 SMDERLSAQAGV
+139 TMDERLSAQAGV

-164 FILLIVLTMVLGQL
+164 FILLVVLTMVLGQL

-233 LASKAGLSEQ
+233 LATKAGLSEQ

-272 EVIARPATNMLNKI
+272 DVIARPATNMLNKI

-295 AIAILVVTYYVIR
+295 AVAILFVTFYVVR
-308 MVANIIKSLIE
+308 MVANIVKGLLE
-319 NTQINQL
+319 NTQINQM

-336 GDKKISDLV
+336 GDKRISDLV
-345 GYAITFFA
+345 AYAIIFFA
-353 MLFASIAAAD
+353 MLFAAIAAAD

-395 WLANIIAGVVERSEK
+395 WLANIIAGVVERSEQ

-463 GGQAA
+463 GGQEA

-481 EERTGLKVD
+481 RERDEAKAK
-490 STHHSKTTST
+490 STLQPSSST
-500 TTDKVADA
+500 QEKVADS
-508 VHDATPSAATSPTT
+508 VRDNTPSAASTSTT
-522 ITTGTT
+522 SLRT
-528 DITTT
+528 D
-533 GTPTTNPSANLGSGA
+533 
-548 VDITHIDTHENDT
+548 VIDTPRVDT
-561 DSTTDFSSDSSFDSS
+561 DTNDIYNSDQ
-576 NIDNGSIDNGSIN
+576 ILPGN
-589 DSDINNDDPNSYK
+589 DLNDDINK

>member
-1 MNPMFNSFNGYLG
+1 MNPMFTSFNGYLG

-26 FIIGWLVALGIA
+26 FIIGWLVALGVA
-38 ALVRNVLAKIN
+38 ALVRNVLAKVN

-54 NSSTGKTY
+54 DSSTGKSY

-74 FIFVIA
+74 FIFIIA
-80 ISGALNQ
+80 ISAALNT
-87 LNLDAISAPFANMVN
+87 LNLNSISVPFANMVG
-102 QVLAFIPNLIGAIA
+102 QVLSFIPNLIAAIA
-116 VGVIG
+116 IGIIG

-130 AINTALSKT
+130 ALNTALSKT
-139 SMDERLSAQAGV
+139 TMDERLSAQAGV

-164 FILLIVLTMVLGQL
+164 FILLIVLTIVLGQL

-195 SFIPNIL
+195 SFLPNII

-233 LASKAGLSEQ
+233 LASKAGLSEE

-295 AIAILVVTYYVIR
+295 AAAILIVTYYVVR
-308 MVANIIKSLIE
+308 MVANIIKGLLE
-319 NTQINQL
+319 NTEVNRL
-326 PAKVGLQETM
+326 PAKVGLQEMM
-336 GDKKISDLV
+336 GEKRVSDVV
-345 GYAITFFA
+345 GYAIVFFA
-353 MLFASIAAAD
+353 MLFAAVAAAD

-395 WLANIIAGVVERSEK
+395 WLANIIAGVVERSEQ

-463 GGQAA
+463 GGQEA
-468 AARFLRKM
+468 AARLLRKM

-481 EERTGLKVD
+481 KERDEAKAKSAVEPSKSTQEKVQESVRD
-490 STHHSKTTST
+490 NTPTATST
-500 TTDKVADA
+500 PAAPSVATEDLRTDTVD
-508 VHDATPSAATSPTT
+508 TSNLD
-522 ITTGTT
+522 T
-528 DITTT
+528 DTVNIVPAR
-533 GTPTTNPSANLGSGA
+533 G
-548 VDITHIDTHENDT
+548 DT
-561 DSTTDFSSDSSFDSS
+561 DSELNTG
-576 NIDNGSIDNGSIN
+576 NDNEILPGSGLA
-589 DSDINNDDPNSYK
+589 DDTNK

>member
-1 MNPMFNSFNGYLG
+1 MNPMYTSFNGYLG

-38 ALVRNVLAKIN
+38 ALVRGVLSKVN

-54 NSSTGKTY
+54 NSSTGKSY

-74 FIFVIA
+74 FIFIIA

-87 LNLDAISAPFANMVN
+87 LNLNSISAPFANMVN
-102 QVLAFIPNLIGAIA
+102 QVLTFIPNLIAAIA

-121 WVVATVART
+121 WVIATVART
-130 AINTALSKT
+130 AINAALAKT
-139 SMDERLSAQAGV
+139 SMDERLSAKAGV

-164 FILLIVLTMVLGQL
+164 FILLVVLTMVLGQL

-218 RGIVTNLVSTFNVQE
+218 RGIVTNLVSTFDVQK

-272 EVIARPATNMLNKI
+272 DVIARPATNMLNKI

-295 AIAILVVTYYVIR
+295 AAAILIVTFYVVR
-308 MVANIIKSLIE
+308 MVANIIKGLIE

-345 GYAITFFA
+345 SYAIIFFA
-353 MLFASIAAAD
+353 MLFAAIAAAD

-374 TMFIAFGA
+374 AMFIAFGA

-395 WLANIIAGVVERSEK
+395 WLANIIAGVVERSEQ

-463 GGQAA
+463 GGQEA

-481 EERTGLKVD
+481 RERDEAKAKSALTPNSSTQDKVAA
-490 STHHSKTTST
+490 SVRENTPTAKPATTST
-500 TTDKVADA
+500 PDI
-508 VHDATPSAATSPTT
+508 H
-522 ITTGTT
+522 T
-528 DITTT
+528 DIVDTTRVNT
-533 GTPTTNPSANLGSGA
+533 
-548 VDITHIDTHENDT
+548 DT
-561 DSTTDFSSDSSFDSS
+561 
-576 NIDNGSIDNGSIN
+576 IN
-589 DSDINNDDPNSYK
+589 TSDINNTANTNVNNPNVNNNVNDGSITDDDIANNNILPGSGLYDDTNNK

>member
-1 MNPMFNSFNGYLG
+1 MNPTFTSFNGYLG

-38 ALVRNVLAKIN
+38 AVVRGVLAKVN
-49 LNQRM
+49 VNQRM
-54 NSSTGKTY
+54 NTSTGKTY
-62 DLEGII
+62 DIEGII

-74 FIFVIA
+74 FIFIIA
-80 ISGALNQ
+80 ISAALNQ
-87 LNLDAISAPFANMVN
+87 LNLNSISAPFANMVG
-102 QVLAFIPNLIGAIA
+102 QVLSFIPNLIAAIA

-121 WVVATVART
+121 WVIATVVRT
-130 AINTALSKT
+130 AINTGLSKT

-202 IAGVVFVVGY
+202 IAAVVFVVGY

-218 RGIVTNLVSTFNVQE
+218 RGIVTNLVSTFDVQK
-233 LASKAGLSEQ
+233 LASKAGLSEE

-258 IIPTIIAALNALKI
+258 IIPTIIAALNALKV

-295 AIAILVVTYYVIR
+295 AAAILIVTFYVIR
-308 MVANIIKSLIE
+308 MVANIIKGLIE

-336 GDKKISDLV
+336 GDKRVSDVV
-345 GYAITFFA
+345 GYAIIFFA
-353 MLFASIAAAD
+353 MLFAAVAAAD

-395 WLANIIAGVVERSEK
+395 WLANIIAGVVERSEQ

-463 GGQAA
+463 GGQEA

-481 EERTGLKVD
+481 KEREQAKAKSALTPNR
-490 STHHSKTTST
+490 STQ
-500 TTDKVADA
+500 DKVADA
-508 VHDATPSAATSPTT
+508 VRENTPSAATADATNTT
-522 ITTGTT
+522 VASTTGTT
-528 DITTT
+528 NTAT
-533 GTPTTNPSANLGSGA
+533 SA
-548 VDITHIDTHENDT
+548 
-561 DSTTDFSSDSSFDSS
+561 TDFSTDTVDTSKLGSDSVDTTDVENNTRS
-576 NIDNGSIDNGSIN
+576 NLL
-589 DSDINNDDPNSYK
+589 SDQGLNNLNDDNK

>member
-1 MNPMFNSFNGYLG
+1 MNPMYTSFNGYLG

-38 ALVRNVLAKIN
+38 ALVRGVLSKVN
-49 LNQRM
+49 LNQQM
-54 NSSTGKTY
+54 SSSTGKSY

-68 SKIVFW
+68 SKVVFW
-74 FIFVIA
+74 FIFIIA
-80 ISGALNQ
+80 IAGALSQ
-87 LNLDAISAPFANMVN
+87 LNLNSISTPFANMVN
-102 QVLAFIPNLIGAIA
+102 QVLTFIPNIIAAIA

-121 WVVATVART
+121 WVIATVVRT
-130 AINTALSKT
+130 AINAALAKT
-139 SMDERLSAQAGV
+139 SMDERLSAKAGV
-151 KPMSST
+151 KPLSST

-178 ELDGLFAPL
+178 QLNGLFAPL

-218 RGIVTNLVSTFNVQE
+218 RGIVTNLVSTFDVQK

-258 IIPTIIAALNALKI
+258 IIPTIIAALNALQI
-272 EVIARPATNMLNKI
+272 DVIARPATNMLNKI

-295 AIAILVVTYYVIR
+295 AAAILIVTFYVVR
-308 MVANIIKSLIE
+308 MVANIIKGLLE
-319 NTQINQL
+319 NTQVNQL
-326 PAKVGLQETM
+326 PAKVGLEQTM

-345 GYAITFFA
+345 GYAIIFFA
-353 MLFASIAAAD
+353 MLFAAIAAAD

-382 NIILGAIILFIGF
+382 NIILGAVILFIGF
-395 WLANIIAGVVERSEK
+395 WLANIIAGVVERSEQ

-463 GGQAA
+463 GGQEA

-481 EERTGLKVD
+481 RERDEAKAKSALTPNS
-490 STHHSKTTST
+490 STQDKFAASVRENTPTAKPATTST
-500 TTDKVADA
+500 TDIHTDIVD
-508 VHDATPSAATSPTT
+508 TT
-522 ITTGTT
+522 RVNTGT
-528 DITTT
+528 
-533 GTPTTNPSANLGSGA
+533 
-548 VDITHIDTHENDT
+548 
-561 DSTTDFSSDSSFDSS
+561 
-576 NIDNGSIDNGSIN
+576 IN
-589 DSDINNDDPNSYK
+589 TSDINNTANNNVNKNVNDGSITDEDIANNNILPGSGLYDDTNNK

>member
-1 MNPMFNSFNGYLG
+1 MNPMYTSFNGYLG

-26 FIIGWLVALGIA
+26 FVIGWLVALGIA
-38 ALVRNVLAKIN
+38 ALVRGVLSKVN

-74 FIFVIA
+74 FIFIIA
-80 ISGALNQ
+80 ISGALSQ
-87 LNLDAISAPFANMVN
+87 LNLNSISAPFANMVN

-116 VGVIG
+116 LGVIG
-121 WVVATVART
+121 WVIATVVRT
-130 AINTALSKT
+130 AINAALAKT
-139 SMDERLSAQAGV
+139 SMDERLSAKAGV

-164 FILLIVLTMVLGQL
+164 FILLVVLTMVLGQL

-202 IAGVVFVVGY
+202 IAAVVFVVGY

-258 IIPTIIAALNALKI
+258 IIPTIIAALNALKV

-295 AIAILVVTYYVIR
+295 AVAILFVTFYVVR
-308 MVANIIKSLIE
+308 MVANIIKGLIE

-326 PAKVGLQETM
+326 PAKVGLQDTM
-336 GDKKISDLV
+336 GDKKVSDLV
-345 GYAITFFA
+345 GYAIVFFA

-395 WLANIIAGVVERSEK
+395 WLANIIAGVVERSEQ

-463 GGQAA
+463 GGQEA

-481 EERTGLKVD
+481 HERTEAKAKSALQPSSSTQEKVAD
-490 STHHSKTTST
+490 SVRENTPTASTST
-500 TTDKVADA
+500 TDLRTDVVD
-508 VHDATPSAATSPTT
+508 TPSVDTN
-522 ITTGTT
+522 
-528 DITTT
+528 DIQ
-533 GTPTTNPSANLGSGA
+533 N
-548 VDITHIDTHENDT
+548 
-561 DSTTDFSSDSSFDSS
+561 
-576 NIDNGSIDNGSIN
+576 N
-589 DSDINNDDPNSYK
+589 DSLLPNNGLNDDINK

>member
-1 MNPMFNSFNGYLG
+1 MNPMFASFNGYLG

-26 FIIGWLVALGIA
+26 FVIGWLVALGIA
-38 ALVRNVLAKIN
+38 ALVRNVLAKVN

-68 SKIVFW
+68 SKVVFW
-74 FIFVIA
+74 FIFIIA
-80 ISGALNQ
+80 ISGALSQ
-87 LNLDAISAPFANMVN
+87 LNLNSISAPFANMVN

-116 VGVIG
+116 VGIIG
-121 WVVATVART
+121 WVIATVART
-130 AINTALSKT
+130 ALNTALSKT
-139 SMDERLSAQAGV
+139 TMDERLSAQAGV

-157 IADMVYW
+157 ISDMVYW
-164 FILLIVLTMVLGQL
+164 FILLVVLTMVLGQL

-195 SFIPNIL
+195 GFIPNIL
-202 IAGVVFVVGY
+202 IAIVVFVVGY

-218 RGIVTNLVSTFNVQE
+218 RGIVTNLVSTFNVQA
-233 LASKAGLSEQ
+233 LATKAGLSEE

-258 IIPTIIAALNALKI
+258 IIPTVIAALNALKI

-295 AIAILVVTYYVIR
+295 AAAILVVTYYVVR
-308 MVANIIKSLIE
+308 MVANIIKGLIE

-345 GYAITFFA
+345 GYAIIFFA
-353 MLFASIAAAD
+353 MLFAAIAAAD

-463 GGQAA
+463 GGQEA

-481 EERTGLKVD
+481 KESTEAKAKSALHTGS
-490 STHHSKTTST
+490 STE
-500 TTDKVADA
+500 DKVAAA
-508 VHDATPSAATSPTT
+508 VRENTPAATGTSTSNLST
-522 ITTGTT
+522 NTGV
-528 DITTT
+528 D
-533 GTPTTNPSANLGSGA
+533 TNNLGTDH
-548 VDITHIDTHENDT
+548 VDITHVETSDNDIDTGSNLKPG
-561 DSTTDFSSDSSFDSS
+561 TDFT
-576 NIDNGSIDNGSIN
+576 
-589 DSDINNDDPNSYK
+589 DIGNNNDLK

>member
-1 MNPMFNSFNGYLG
+1 MNPMFTSFNGYLG

-38 ALVRNVLAKIN
+38 ALVRGVLSKIN

-54 NSSTGKTY
+54 NSSTGKSY

-80 ISGALNQ
+80 ISGALSQ
-87 LNLDAISAPFANMVN
+87 LNLNSISAPFANMVN
-102 QVLAFIPNLIGAIA
+102 QVLTFIPNLIAAIA

-121 WVVATVART
+121 WVIATVART
-130 AINTALSKT
+130 AINAALSKT
-139 SMDERLSAQAGV
+139 SMDERLSAKAGV

-164 FILLIVLTMVLGQL
+164 FILLVVLTMVLGQL

-202 IAGVVFVVGY
+202 IAAVVFVVGY

-218 RGIVTNLVSTFNVQE
+218 RGIVTNLVSTFDVQK
-233 LASKAGLSEQ
+233 LATKAGLSEQ

-272 EVIARPATNMLNKI
+272 DVIARPATNMLNKI

-295 AIAILVVTYYVIR
+295 AIAILVVTFYVVR
-308 MVANIIKSLIE
+308 MVANIIKGLLE

-326 PAKVGLQETM
+326 PAKVGLQQTM
-336 GDKKISDLV
+336 GDKKVSDLV
-345 GYAITFFA
+345 GYAIVFFA

-374 TMFIAFGA
+374 AMFIAFGA

-395 WLANIIAGVVERSEK
+395 WLANIIAGVVERSEQ

-463 GGQAA
+463 GGQEA

-481 EERTGLKVD
+481 RERDEAKAKSALTPSS
-490 STHHSKTTST
+490 STQ
-500 TTDKVADA
+500 DKVAASVRDN
-508 VHDATPSAATSPTT
+508 TPSTATDTFGSSITQVDNST
-522 ITTGTT
+522 ITPNNLSSTGDVNSST
-528 DITTT
+528 
-533 GTPTTNPSANLGSGA
+533 
-548 VDITHIDTHENDT
+548 VDINHIAT
-561 DSTTDFSSDSSFDSS
+561 D
-576 NIDNGSIDNGSIN
+576 
-589 DSDINNDDPNSYK
+589 DSDIDGPNNLR

>member
-1 MNPMFNSFNGYLG
+1 MNPMFTSFNGYLG

-38 ALVRNVLAKIN
+38 ALVRGVLSKVN

-74 FIFVIA
+74 FIFIIA
-80 ISGALNQ
+80 ISGALSQ
-87 LNLDAISAPFANMVN
+87 LNLNSISAPFANMVN

-116 VGVIG
+116 LGVIG

-130 AINTALSKT
+130 AINAALAKT

-164 FILLIVLTMVLGQL
+164 FILLVVLTMVLGQL

-218 RGIVTNLVSTFNVQE
+218 RGIVTNLVSTFDVQK
-233 LASKAGLSEQ
+233 LATKAGLSEQ

-295 AIAILVVTYYVIR
+295 AVAILVVTFYVVR
-308 MVANIIKSLIE
+308 MVANIIKGLIE

-336 GDKKISDLV
+336 GDKKVSDLV
-345 GYAITFFA
+345 SYAIIFFA

-374 TMFIAFGA
+374 AMFIAFGA

-395 WLANIIAGVVERSEK
+395 WLANIIAGVVERSEQ

-463 GGQAA
+463 GGQEA

-481 EERTGLKVD
+481 KERTEAKAKSALTPNS
-490 STHHSKTTST
+490 STQ
-500 TTDKVADA
+500 DKVADS
-508 VHDATPSAATSPTT
+508 VRENTPSAPTT
-522 ITTGTT
+522 SATNLRTDTVDTTKLGTDPVDTTDVGTT
-528 DITTT
+528 R
-533 GTPTTNPSANLGSGA
+533 TPGIQTDNDLLPGSGL
-548 VDITHIDTHENDT
+548 
-561 DSTTDFSSDSSFDSS
+561 
-576 NIDNGSIDNGSIN
+576 IDNTN
-589 DSDINNDDPNSYK
+589 K

>member
-1 MNPMFNSFNGYLG
+1 MNPMYTSFNGYLG

-38 ALVRNVLAKIN
+38 ALVRGVLSKVN
-49 LNQRM
+49 LNQQM
-54 NSSTGKTY
+54 SSSTGKSY

-74 FIFVIA
+74 FIFIIA
-80 ISGALNQ
+80 IAGALSQ
-87 LNLDAISAPFANMVN
+87 LNLNSISTPFANMVN
-102 QVLAFIPNLIGAIA
+102 QVLTFIPNIIAAIA

-121 WVVATVART
+121 WVIATVVRT
-130 AINTALSKT
+130 AINAALAKT
-139 SMDERLSAQAGV
+139 SMDERLSAKAGV
-151 KPMSST
+151 KPLSST

-178 ELDGLFAPL
+178 QLNGLFAPL

-218 RGIVTNLVSTFNVQE
+218 RGIVTNLVSTFDVQK

-258 IIPTIIAALNALKI
+258 IIPTIIAALNALQI
-272 EVIARPATNMLNKI
+272 DVIARPATNMLNKI

-295 AIAILVVTYYVIR
+295 AAAILIVTFYVVR
-308 MVANIIKSLIE
+308 MVANIIKGLLE
-319 NTQINQL
+319 NTQVNQL
-326 PAKVGLQETM
+326 PAKVGLEQTM

-345 GYAITFFA
+345 GYAIIFFA
-353 MLFASIAAAD
+353 MLFAAIAAAD

-382 NIILGAIILFIGF
+382 NIILGAVILFIGF
-395 WLANIIAGVVERSEK
+395 WLANIIAGVVERSEQ

-463 GGQAA
+463 GGQEA

-481 EERTGLKVD
+481 RERNEAKAKSALTPNS
-490 STHHSKTTST
+490 STQDKFAASVREDTPTAKPATTST
-500 TTDKVADA
+500 PDIHTDLVDTTRVN
-508 VHDATPSAATSPTT
+508 
-522 ITTGTT
+522 TGT
-528 DITTT
+528 
-533 GTPTTNPSANLGSGA
+533 
-548 VDITHIDTHENDT
+548 
-561 DSTTDFSSDSSFDSS
+561 
-576 NIDNGSIDNGSIN
+576 IN
-589 DSDINNDDPNSYK
+589 TSDINNTANNNVNKNVNDGSITDEDIANNNILPGSGLYDDTNNK